1 MNVLTSITANSPK
14 VEINNHH
21 LVNKQ
26 NVVYSYDEISF
37 NHEKEVLIHLQHR
50 GTLKKLY
57 QVQGTSHNRLYVV

>member
-37 NHEKEVLIHLQHR
+37 NHEKEVLIYNTTWLNLENITVTERSQ
-50 GTLKKLY
+50 
-57 QVQGTSHNRLYVV
+57 S